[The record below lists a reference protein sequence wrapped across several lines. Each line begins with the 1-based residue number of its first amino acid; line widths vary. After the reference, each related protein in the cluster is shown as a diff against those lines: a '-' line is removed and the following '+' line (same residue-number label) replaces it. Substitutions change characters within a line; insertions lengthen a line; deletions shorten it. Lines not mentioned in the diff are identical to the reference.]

1 MAPEEFYEYLIYK
14 HIPKTNYKIMTQ
26 KELFLDNSVLYY
38 NNEKTFLFLGH
49 RHQQLTGDTIDAFSS
64 VFKRFRPKTTFL
76 EIDENTPQSRIEKLV
91 AQGDEV
97 GIGARL
103 SFLFESTVL
112 GINLSRATY
121 LKILSEYDKKQYTGI
136 ELGVYWNFVSI
147 YRYFKGNMLDK
158 SNEEVYE
165 KTLDVL
171 KWEFLNENGSLYSYK
186 NQFLELMKQ
195 YSPEIDAG
203 INTFIEHNNIK
214 NTGKSFSDIQNYE
227 ELTVPFPYCVK
238 YPINKASAYLEAYRN
253 THIIER
259 VLKELE
265 TTKSVALVIGSGHV
279 FECKDILNFLL
290 SEKFGMNMKK
300 LSELS

>member
-14 HIPKTNYKIMTQ
+14 HIPRTNYKVMTQ

-49 RHQQLTGDTIDAFSS
+49 RHQRLSGDTIDAFSS
-64 VFKRFRPKTTFL
+64 VFKRFQPKTTFL
-76 EIDENTPQSRIEKLV
+76 EIDENTPTSSIERFV
-91 AQGDEV
+91 THEDEV

-103 SFLFESTVL
+103 SFLFGSKAL
-112 GINLSRATY
+112 GINLPRATY
-121 LKILSEYDKKQYTGI
+121 MKILSEYDKKQYIGI

-158 SNEEVYE
+158 NNEEVYE
-165 KTLDVL
+165 RTLDVL

-186 NQFLELMKQ
+186 NQFLELIKQ
-195 YSPEIDAG
+195 YSQDIDLG
-203 INTFIEHNNIK
+203 IKAFIEYHNIK
-214 NTGKSFSDIQNYE
+214 NTGKRFSDIENYE

-253 THIIER
+253 AHIIER
-259 VLKELE
+259 ILNELE
-265 TTKSVALVIGSGHV
+265 TTNSVALVIGSGHV
-279 FECKDILNFLL
+279 FECKEPLGEIL
-290 SEKFGMNMKK
+290 SKRYNMEMKA
-300 LSELS
+300 LNEVI